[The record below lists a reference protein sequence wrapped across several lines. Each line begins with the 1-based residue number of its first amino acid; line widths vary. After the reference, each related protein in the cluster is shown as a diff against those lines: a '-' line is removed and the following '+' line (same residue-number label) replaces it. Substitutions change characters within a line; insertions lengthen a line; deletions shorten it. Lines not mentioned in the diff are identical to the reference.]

1 VTARSADG
9 GFRRRYDSYGVEGF
23 YQEFGDEYC
32 NPDEAT
38 IRSAL
43 RRAHSR
49 WQVDTTHVLDLAC
62 GSGEVTLALRQLGYP
77 RIEGIDPHTGAAYQ
91 DRTGQ
96 PARALSFEQIAAG
109 ALTGETFS
117 LIVCSYALHLP
128 EKSLLPGILVQLAL
142 LSPSMVV
149 LSPHK
154 RPVIAA
160 EWGWSL
166 EDEFM
171 EERTRI
177 RLYRSSLDQ

>member
-1 VTARSADG
+1 MLFRS
-9 GFRRRYDSYGVEGF
+9 SYGVEGF

-109 ALTGETFS
+109 ALITVSSSG
-117 LIVCSYALHLP
+117 HLGSAEKNPATSIEP
-128 EKSLLPGILVQLAL
+128 E
-142 LSPSMVV
+142 SPSSRSRISSCCSRPAWWSRRA
-149 LSPHK
+149 SPMGAM
-154 RPVIAA
+154 AA
-160 EWGWSL
+160 RSG
-166 EDEFM
+166 M
-171 EERTRI
+171 
-177 RLYRSSLDQ
+177 RLQHHH